1 MSPNLHKVLYHNP
14 IISLTIL
21 SEIFIVPTKTNILNI
36 NSPMYFQTCVTAAA
50 LESTTGGDDAN
61 KLNIIQDNTIIAPS
75 KQTAV

>member
-1 MSPNLHKVLYHNP
+1 M
-14 IISLTIL
+14 T
-21 SEIFIVPTKTNILNI
+21 VPTKTNILNI
-36 NSPMYFQTCVTAAA
+36 NSPMYFQTCVTATA